1 MSEPDSHLSGCVL
14 MDLFDDGH
22 RESLAIDD
30 AEIVLWRHVEFG
42 DDKQLLE
49 RLIRETNWR
58 QDRITLWGKS
68 YLQPRLLAWYGDSD
82 AEYSYSGIT
91 LVAEP
96 WSDLLLSIKSKVET
110 LSGSTFNSV
119 LVNYY
124 RDHRDSMG
132 FHADDEPELGENP
145 VIASV
150 SFGEE
155 RRFVLKHKRRKDLDR
170 LVLPLPSSS
179 LLLMA
184 GETQKTGST
193 ASRKKHGPEAPESI

>member
-1 MSEPDSHLSGCVL
+1 
-14 MDLFDDGH
+14 MDLFDEGH
-22 RESLAIDD
+22 SESLAIDD
-30 AEIVLWRHVEFG
+30 AEIFLWRHVDFG
-42 DDKQLLE
+42 DDRQLLE

-68 YLQPRLLAWYGDSD
+68 YLQPRLLAWHGDAG

-91 LVAEP
+91 LAPEQ
-96 WSDLLLSIKSKVET
+96 WSDLLLDIKSKVEA
-110 LSGSTFNSV
+110 LSGASFNSV

-132 FHADDEPELGENP
+132 FHADDEPELGAQP

-150 SFGEE
+150 SLGEE
-155 RRFVLKHKRRKDLDR
+155 RRFVLKHRHRKDIENV
-170 LVLPLPSSS
+170 VLPLPSSS

-184 GETQKTGST
+184 GETQ
-193 ASRKKHGPEAPESI
+193 RNWKHGIPKETRPRGPRVNLTFRTIITPS

>member
-1 MSEPDSHLSGCVL
+1 
-14 MDLFDDGH
+14 MDLFDDGDG
-22 RESLAIDD
+22 ESLAIDD
-30 AEIVLWRHVEFG
+30 AEIVLWRHVDFG

-68 YLQPRLLAWYGDSD
+68 YLQPRLLAWYGD
-82 AEYSYSGIT
+82 AGTAYSYSGIT
-91 LVAEP
+91 LVPEP
-96 WSDLLLSIKSKVET
+96 WSGLLLSIKSQVEA
-110 LSGSTFNSV
+110 LSGSSFNSV

-132 FHADDEPELGENP
+132 FHADDEPELGKNP

-155 RRFVLKHKRRKDLDR
+155 RRFVLRHRHRKDVDKV
-170 LVLPLPSSS
+170 VLPLPSSS

-184 GETQKTGST
+184 GETQKNW
-193 ASRKKHGPEAPESI
+193 KHGIPKETRPRGPRVNLTFRTIITPC

>member
-1 MSEPDSHLSGCVL
+1 

-184 GETQKTGST
+184 GETQKNW
-193 ASRKKHGPEAPESI
+193 KHGIPKETRPRGPRINLTFRTIIIT

>member
-1 MSEPDSHLSGCVL
+1 
-14 MDLFDDGH
+14 MDLFEDGH
-22 RESLAIDD
+22 SESLAIDG

-49 RLIRETNWR
+49 RLIKETPWR

-68 YLQPRLLAWYGDSD
+68 YLQPRLLAWYGD
-82 AEYSYSGIT
+82 AGTAYSYSGIT

-96 WSDLLLSIKSKVET
+96 WSELLLSIKSKVET

-124 RDHRDSMG
+124 RDQRDSMG
-132 FHADDEPELGENP
+132 FHADDEQELGENP

-184 GETQKTGST
+184 GETQKNW
-193 ASRKKHGPEAPESI
+193 KHGIPKETRPRGPRINLTFRTIITPS